1 MVGEAWLFPANRDP
15 SRALDKLMAGYYLR
29 RAEKLAGLP
38 HQKRGGWHAFRR
50 AWATRRKAWPV
61 QDVMLAGGWRDVKAL
76 QTAYQSADPETVR
89 RVLDMA

>member
-1 MVGEAWLFPANRDP
+1 
-15 SRALDKLMAGYYLR
+15 MAGYYLL

-38 HQKRGGWHAFRR
+38 HQKRGGWHGFRR
-50 AWATRRKAWPV
+50 AWATRRKVLPV
-61 QDVMLAGGWRDVKAL
+61 QDVMRAGGWRDVKAL